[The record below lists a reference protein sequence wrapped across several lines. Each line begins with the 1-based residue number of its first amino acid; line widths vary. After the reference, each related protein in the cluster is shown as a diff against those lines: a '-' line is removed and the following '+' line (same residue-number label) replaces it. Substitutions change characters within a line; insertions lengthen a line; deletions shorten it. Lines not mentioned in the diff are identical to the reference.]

1 MNDTTA
7 KNRIAGP
14 LALFG
19 AAFVWGIAF
28 VFQVEGMDHCPPVT
42 FMAARCFLASVFLAI
57 VVAVVRGPKEV
68 FRFNAATL
76 KGGIGCGLFIT
87 VANNLQQIGIQY
99 TTAGKAGFITSMYM
113 LFVPILGALI
123 FSRKVRAKT
132 WIAVIIGAVGMYLLS
147 IKEGFTIG
155 QGDAYVFG
163 CAIVFAGHILCADYY
178 SADADPIKMSFLQFV
193 VAFLGSAIWAL
204 IAETPTLE
212 GLWAARVSIA
222 YVGIMSAGVGYTLQL
237 VGQKSTKPEAAALI
251 MSLEAVFAA
260 LAGWVLLREAMTT
273 RELFGCVL
281 MFAAILLVQLELPK
295 KQTGQQRRP

>member
-1 MNDTTA
+1 
-7 KNRIAGP
+7 
-14 LALFG
+14 
-19 AAFVWGIAF
+19 
-28 VFQVEGMDHCPPVT
+28 
-42 FMAARCFLASVFLAI
+42 
-57 VVAVVRGPKEV
+57 
-68 FRFNAATL
+68 
-76 KGGIGCGLFIT
+76 
-87 VANNLQQIGIQY
+87 
-99 TTAGKAGFITSMYM
+99 
-113 LFVPILGALI
+113 
-123 FSRKVRAKT
+123 
-132 WIAVIIGAVGMYLLS
+132 
-147 IKEGFTIG
+147 
-155 QGDAYVFG
+155 
-163 CAIVFAGHILCADYY
+163 
-178 SADADPIKMSFLQFV
+178 MSFLQFV